1 MEWIEPIWGW
11 IEPVWG
17 RDLWIAMGFVMLA
30 GIVRGFSGFGA
41 AMMLGPV
48 FAILYS
54 APQAVATMAG
64 LGTLASLQLLP
75 GALPR
80 TDWREMLPITI
91 MAALA
96 IPLGSMILLSLDPD
110 VMRRVISAAILAMV
124 LVLMTGWRY
133 PVKPGFLGALGT
145 GGLSGLINGAT
156 GVGGPPVVLYLLAG
170 PNTAGANRA
179 NLISYYV
186 FLNGL
191 TLAALYVQGVV
202 DNHTVTRIVLLLP
215 AQIVS
220 LGMGAW
226 LFHHASDAIY
236 RRIALGL
243 LIAVALFG
251 LVYT

>member
-17 RDLWIAMGFVMLA
+17 RDLWIAMALVMLA

-64 LGTLASLQLLP
+64 LGMLASLQLLP

-91 MAALA
+91 VAGLA
-96 IPLGSMILLSLDPD
+96 IPLGSMILLSLHPD
-110 VMRRVISAAILAMV
+110 LMRRVISVLVLAMV

-133 PVKPGFLGALGT
+133 PGRPGPLGALGA

-170 PNTAGANRA
+170 PNTAGTNRA

-191 TLAALYVQGVV
+191 TVAALYVQGVV
-202 DNHTVTRIVLLLP
+202 DSHTVVRVLLLLP

-226 LFHHASDAIY
+226 LFRHATDAIY

-251 LVYT
+251 LIYN